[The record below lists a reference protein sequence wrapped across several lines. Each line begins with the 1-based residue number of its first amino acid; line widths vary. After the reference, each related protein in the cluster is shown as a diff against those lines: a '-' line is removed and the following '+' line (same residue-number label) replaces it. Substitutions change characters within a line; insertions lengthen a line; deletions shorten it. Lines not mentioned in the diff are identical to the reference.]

1 MLQSTLGVVWFGPFR
16 HALVT
21 AGSSVVNAAPATFA
35 DAAGKRNS
43 TTAAAATN
51 VKRPAYRRRPR
62 LLVIAPPSPLVDV
75 ARRRSRDGAPD
86 SGAGDRTAGSILQPQ
101 CFVPQ
106 ARPLTSVGPSGRF
119 QQTAIARFGAYSSC
133 CTRRPIGLRPI
144 IDTLW
149 TKFDAS
155 CASCGGAA
163 EGNSLET
170 DCGTILLVDDDA
182 AFREFVRSLLSR
194 IGYAIA
200 EASDGDEALAAA
212 LAERPSLVLLD
223 VDVPGISGYE
233 ICRALRDMYGEDLP
247 IIFVSGRRTEQLDLV
262 SGLLIGA
269 DDYVFKP
276 FDAAELLARVRRHL
290 SRAPHNPSVV
300 NGVRLTPREQEIL
313 DLLAAGL
320 DQRAIAEQLVISP
333 KTVAYAHR
341 HGLVD
346 ATPASV

>member
-62 LLVIAPPSPLVDV
+62 LLVIAPPSPVVDV
-75 ARRRSRDGAPD
+75 ACRRSRDGAPD

-133 CTRRPIGLRPI
+133 CMRRPIGLRPI
-144 IDTLW
+144 IDTMW
-149 TKFDAS
+149 TTFDAWWRR
-155 CASCGGAA
+155 GV
-163 EGNSLET
+163 LET
-170 DCGTILLVDDDA
+170 DCGPILLVDDDA

-194 IGYAIA
+194 IGYGIA
-200 EASDGDEALAAA
+200 EASDGDEALEAA
-212 LAERPSLVLLD
+212 LAERP
-223 VDVPGISGYE
+223 
-233 ICRALRDMYGEDLP
+233 
-247 IIFVSGRRTEQLDLV
+247 
-262 SGLLIGA
+262 
-269 DDYVFKP
+269 
-276 FDAAELLARVRRHL
+276 
-290 SRAPHNPSVV
+290 
-300 NGVRLTPREQEIL
+300 
-313 DLLAAGL
+313 
-320 DQRAIAEQLVISP
+320 
-333 KTVAYAHR
+333 
-341 HGLVD
+341 
-346 ATPASV
+346 